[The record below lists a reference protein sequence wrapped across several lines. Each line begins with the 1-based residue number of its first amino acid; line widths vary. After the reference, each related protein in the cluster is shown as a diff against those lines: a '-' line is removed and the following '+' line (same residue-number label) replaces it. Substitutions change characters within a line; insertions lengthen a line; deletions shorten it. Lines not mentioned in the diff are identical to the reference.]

1 MLFYLTN
8 IDCSDTDNGATDNYG
23 TGCSYY
29 NSNPNACGQYDDDDF
44 FSNTMCCRCK
54 ECVDSNNGATDSY
67 GDGCSYYENSPSA
80 CGTADDDDFISN
92 IMCCACNTIRKWY

>member
-8 IDCSDTDNGATDNYG
+8 IECSDTDNGATDNYG

-54 ECVDSNNGATDSY
+54 CVDSNNGATDSY
-67 GDGCSYYENSPSA
+67 GDGCTYKKH
-80 CGTADDDDFISN
+80 F
-92 IMCCACNTIRKWY
+92 

>member
-8 IDCSDTDNGATDNYG
+8 IECSDTDNGATDNYG

-44 FSNTMCCRCK
+44 FSNTMCCGCK
-54 ECVDSNNGATDSY
+54 CVDSNNGATDSY